1 MHQTQQLIVT
11 LKKLLKANGL
21 TYRTLAENLGI
32 SESSIKRIFAEETFS
47 LERLEQICQLLDI
60 NLSELVHVMDRENPR
75 ITQLTE
81 AQEKQAAADP
91 RLLAVAFLVINGWTY
106 HNILDHY
113 AMNEPSLLHYLL
125 KLDKLRIIDLLPNN
139 RIKLLISPNFSWRHN
154 GPVQQALAQIVLKNF
169 LEGDI
174 EKAGGEMHFISGML
188 SEESRTEIF
197 KRINHLVLLFNEL
210 KRQDHGLPFDQRH
223 GFSMVLAIR
232 PWRREILERMLCD
245 EGQ

>member
-1 MHQTQQLIVT
+1 MHQTQQLIDA

-21 TYRTLAENLGI
+21 TYRALAKNLGI
-32 SESSIKRIFAEETFS
+32 SESSIKRSFSEESFS
-47 LERLEQICQLLDI
+47 LQRLEQICELLET
-60 NLSELVHVMDRENPR
+60 NLYELVHLADRENPR
-75 ITQLTE
+75 ITQLTVE
-81 AQEKQAAADP
+81 QEKQTTVDS
-91 RLLAVAFLVINGWTY
+91 RLLGVAFLVINGWTY

-139 RIKLLISPNFSWRHN
+139 HIKLLISPNFSWRHN

-174 EKAGGEMHFISGML
+174 EKAGGEMHFVSGML

-223 GFSMVLAIR
+223 GFSMALVIR
-232 PWRREILERMLCD
+232 PWRREILERLLCD
-245 EGQ
+245 EVK